1 MIRVK
6 KMDAQKAQAY
16 WKENITTIMQ
26 LMAVWFV
33 VSYGCGILFVDLLD
47 TIQIAGFKLGF
58 WFAQQGSM
66 YVFMIL
72 IFIYAKRMNA
82 IDEKYDVTE

>member
-1 MIRVK
+1 
-6 KMDAQKAQAY
+6 MDAQKAQAY

>member
-1 MIRVK
+1 
-6 KMDAQKAQAY
+6 MDAQEAQAY